1 MSSTEKK
8 TFQFNPCLNEANGV
22 AAKAINEVFEA
33 SQDKKNK
40 GLYVT
45 ITEEVAMSS
54 VKSWMVYSFVLPNTK
69 AEATKLNWPNIKDL
83 PTDDETGEQLENPY
97 ILFDQGDYSTD
108 EKRKMTLK
116 WANAW
121 LKHMGTG
128 PRHDWIRDTV
138 YPNYNQVLRDINDG
152 KYPQYGELTR
162 YVKSRW
168 QKTRD
173 QRKAID
179 ASEKSAKGTNPKKR
193 RAATDVVPTAPTA
206 TTAPKKKKPRKE
218 TPSKTTA
225 LPMHP
230 SVKDYTDMEQFIKDH
245 PSIQRAC
252 PTECEAI
259 MQVLKSK
266 AFDALL
272 AERKQKQ

>member
-8 TFQFNPCLNEANGV
+8 TFQFNPCLNEPNGV
-22 AAKAINEVFEA
+22 AAKAINEVYEA

-40 GLYVT
+40 GLYVP
-45 ITEEVAMSS
+45 ISEEVAESS
-54 VKSWMVYSFVLPNTK
+54 VKSWMVYNFILPNTK

-97 ILFDQGDYSTD
+97 ILFDQGDYRP
-108 EKRKMTLK
+108 EAKRNMTLK

-121 LKHMGTG
+121 IKHMGTG
-128 PRHDWIRDTV
+128 FRHDWIKSTV
-138 YPNYNQVLRDINDG
+138 YPNYNRVLRDINDG

-168 QKTRD
+168 QKTRE
-173 QRKAID
+173 QRKAIN
-179 ASEKSAKGTNPKKR
+179 ASEKGAKGTNPKKR
-193 RAATDVVPTAPTA
+193 SAATDVVPTAP
-206 TTAPKKKKPRKE
+206 KKKKPRTE
-218 TPSKTTA
+218 TPTKTTA
-225 LPMHP
+225 PPMP
-230 SVKDYTDMEQFIKDH
+230 TSVKDYTAMEQFFKDH
-245 PSIQRAC
+245 PSIQSAC

-259 MQVLKSK
+259 MHVLQSK
-266 AFDALL
+266 AFHAML